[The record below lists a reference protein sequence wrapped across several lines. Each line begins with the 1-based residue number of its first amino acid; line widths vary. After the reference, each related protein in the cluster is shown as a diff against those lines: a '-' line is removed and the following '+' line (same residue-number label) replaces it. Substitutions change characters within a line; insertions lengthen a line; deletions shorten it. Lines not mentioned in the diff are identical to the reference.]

1 MTSQNPPTNKLI
13 LASSSR
19 YRRALLSRLNIEF
32 DSISPDIDESQLTN
46 ESAHTYVQ
54 RLAAE
59 KAHIIANQHQD
70 QLIIGSD
77 QCTVMN
83 AKIIGKPHTRE
94 AAIQQLQ
101 AASGQQIEFLT
112 GVCVMHQQTGW
123 TRSFVETFWVSFR
136 ELSAA
141 EIERYIDTEQP
152 LDCAGSFKSE
162 GLGISLTNAMKGDD
176 PTALVGL
183 PLIRLAQVLRE
194 FGWAVP

>member
-19 YRRALLSRLNIEF
+19 YRRELLSRLNIEF
-32 DSISPDIDESQLTN
+32 ESISPNIDESQHAN
-46 ESAHTYVQ
+46 EPAHTYVQ
-54 RLAAE
+54 RLAE
-59 KAHIIANQHQD
+59 QKAQVIADLHPD
-70 QLIIGSD
+70 HLVIGSD

-83 AKIIGKPHTRE
+83 TKIIGKPHTR
-94 AAIQQLQ
+94 AKAIEQLK

-112 GVCVMHQQTGW
+112 GVSVIHQPSAW
-123 TRSFVETFWVSFR
+123 SRSFVETFWVSFR
-136 ELSAA
+136 DLSQE

-162 GLGISLTNAMKGDD
+162 GLGISLTNAMKGED

-183 PLIRLAQVLRE
+183 PLIRLAQALRE
-194 FGWAVP
+194 FGWLVP